1 MPTVRQIISRKSM
14 RIALGA
20 VFAMAVVLPAMPV
33 AATGNC
39 NTGYVQFWANA
50 GFSGATVKMC
60 WSQFDGNWLD
70 SLGPDINGV
79 YHTGWHDVL
88 SSFKV
93 RAPAGYGVCL
103 YRNQLYS
110 SLWHNSQ
117 RTEDWNVDIFNN
129 DETDSFKWAALNPN
143 NGLANC

>member
-1 MPTVRQIISRKSM
+1 MKRKLLTLLSSALLLIGIMGISAS
-14 RIALGA
+14 
-20 VFAMAVVLPAMPV
+20 PV

-39 NTGYVQFWANA
+39 NTGYVQFWQDAN
-50 GFSGATVKMC
+50 FTGATVKMC
-60 WSQFDGNWLD
+60 WNIYDGNWLD

-79 YHTGWHDVL
+79 YKTGWHDKL

-103 YRNQLYS
+103 YRNELYS
-110 SLWHNSQ
+110 SLWHQSQ

-129 DETDSFKWAALNPN
+129 DQTDSFKWAALSPI
-143 NGLANC
+143 NGLAAC